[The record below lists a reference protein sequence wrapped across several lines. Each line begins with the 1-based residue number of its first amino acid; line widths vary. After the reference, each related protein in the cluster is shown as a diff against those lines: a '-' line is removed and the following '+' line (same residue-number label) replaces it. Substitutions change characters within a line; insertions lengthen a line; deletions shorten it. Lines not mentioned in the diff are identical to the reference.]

1 MTGDRRV
8 RRAAMSRRLKQ
19 VLAAKQKAKED
30 RSKAA
35 KKAAAVRKPKPTA
48 KATA

>member
-1 MTGDRRV
+1 MSHRRA

-19 VLAAKQKAKED
+19 VLAAKRKAKEA

-35 KKAAAVRKPKPTA
+35 IKAAAVRKPKLAA